1 LRRTGGGR
9 IDTRTLDALRL
20 VHRADEDGRRILA
33 TTRHANRTEVKDVRG
48 EIVLAEIPEHA
59 RPGLSSPDWRELVGR
74 EFGERAS
81 AAVGRADKLDQVSLG
96 RFEDVDDGAGRASP
110 QTVLRQVTAKPDA
123 IKFAVAAGL
132 LPARGG

>member
-1 LRRTGGGR
+1 M
-9 IDTRTLDALRL
+9 
-20 VHRADEDGRRILA
+20 
-33 TTRHANRTEVKDVRG
+33 
-48 EIVLAEIPEHA
+48 
-59 RPGLSSPDWRELVGR
+59 GR

-81 AAVGRADKLDQVSLG
+81 AAVGRADELDQVSLG
-96 RFEDVDDGAGRASP
+96 RFEEVDDGAGRASP